1 MYCALQHLNELMHS
15 NLHLKRSYWYLSS
28 SIPSNDLYRYDHKC
42 KLKYYMYETD
52 PSCYS
57 RFLFSIII
65 NFFFQQLQQI
75 LCIMDFLIEFLF
87 TPLSTSG
94 LVFLFSLAAVALLH
108 LNTRPKP
115 LQPPT
120 DLNQQTVGI
129 AVSVIFCQLYAI

>member
-1 MYCALQHLNELMHS
+1 
-15 NLHLKRSYWYLSS
+15 
-28 SIPSNDLYRYDHKC
+28 
-42 KLKYYMYETD
+42 MYETD

-94 LVFLFSLAAVALLH
+94 LVFLFSLAAVALVH